1 MSDAKKKINKAL
13 VNELAMK
20 GGDGKSIIWDTELTG
35 FGVRQGK
42 KVPVYVLGYRA
53 PGKAYSRVSIGR
65 ADRISA
71 DAARNKA
78 KQMIGEAASGIDPQ
92 AEKKARIKATK
103 AAAAAERQQGKAL
116 LPKVIEQYLAWLVSR
131 NRSAAHVRAAKIYT
145 KGKMAAHWG
154 GRPISSITK
163 DDARAL
169 LASIPEEK
177 SSVRHSVY
185 TYGRALWAWAVK
197 EDLVEQN
204 LWAAMHAPQKP
215 RPRTNWLR
223 DDEIKA
229 FWQATGEH
237 GQPWQAM
244 CRMLL
249 LTGARRN
256 EIAGI
261 QWSELDREKKLLTIG
276 ADERGTKTK
285 HDYFIPLVDEIIAM
299 LDEIAG
305 GSDWPSEGYVF
316 TTNGRTASSGFSKA
330 VARLRDLMK
339 KHGYTK
345 HFILHDLRRTH
356 ATNLERLGIRP
367 DIVLLAQNKTSAF
380 KMAAA
385 SYLWYS
391 YESEIRS
398 AMELWRDHVLKC
410 VK

>member
-1 MSDAKKKINKAL
+1 MTEAKQKINKAL
-13 VNELAMK
+13 VNHLAEK
-20 GGDGKSIIWDTELTG
+20 DGDGKTVIWDSELTG
-35 FGVRQGK
+35 FGVRLGK

-71 DAARNKA
+71 EAARNMA
-78 KQMIGEAASGIDPQ
+78 KQMIGEAASGVDPQ
-92 AEKKARIKATK
+92 AEKKERRKAAK
-103 AAAAAERQQGKAL
+103 AAAALERKQGQAL
-116 LPKVIEQYLAWLVSR
+116 LPKVIEQYLDWLR
-131 NRSAAHVRAAKIYT
+131 DRRRSTHHIGAARRYT
-145 KGKMAAHWG
+145 KGRMVPLWGNLPIAA
-154 GRPISSITK
+154 ITK
-163 DDARAL
+163 SDARDL
-169 LASIPEEK
+169 LASIPNEN

-185 TYGRALWAWAVK
+185 THGRALWAWAIK

-204 LWAAMHAPQKP
+204 LWAAMHAPPKP
-215 RPRTNWLR
+215 EPRTNWLN
-223 DDEIKA
+223 DDEIKS
-229 FWQATGEH
+229 FWQATGEIEE
-237 GQPWQAM
+237 PWQSM

-256 EIAGI
+256 EIAGM
-261 QWSELDREKKLLTIG
+261 QWGELDRSKLLLTIK

-285 HDYFIPLVDEIIAM
+285 HDYFIPLVNDAVQM
-299 LDEIAG
+299 LDQVAQG
-305 GSDWPSEGYVF
+305 TDWPSSGPVF
-316 TTNGRTASSGFSKA
+316 STNGTTSSSGFSKA
-330 VARLRDLMK
+330 VARLRGLMR
-339 KHGYTK
+339 KHGYKK

-398 AMELWRDHVLKC
+398 AMEQWRDHVMEC
-410 VK
+410 VN